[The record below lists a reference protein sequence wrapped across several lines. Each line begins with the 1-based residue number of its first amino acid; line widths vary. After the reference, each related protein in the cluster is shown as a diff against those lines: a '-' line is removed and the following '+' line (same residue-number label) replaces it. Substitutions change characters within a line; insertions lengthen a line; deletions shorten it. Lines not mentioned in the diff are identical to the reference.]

1 MKTYISAQG
10 RIAVLRKLQNG
21 KYSVRIA
28 DKFKKPML
36 AEIAETRNDAE
47 ALICLS
53 GECWTEMMV

>member
-10 RIAVLRKLQNG
+10 RTAILRKLQNG

-36 AEIAETRNDAE
+36 AETTETRNDAE
-47 ALICLS
+47 ALICFS
-53 GECWTEMMV
+53 GEYWTEVRL